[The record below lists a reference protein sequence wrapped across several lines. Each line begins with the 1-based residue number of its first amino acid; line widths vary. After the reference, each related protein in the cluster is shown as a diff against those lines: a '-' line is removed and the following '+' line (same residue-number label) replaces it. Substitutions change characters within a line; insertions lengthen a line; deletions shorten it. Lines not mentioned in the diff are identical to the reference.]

1 MSQPIEESE
10 PLPATADDDQAPDP
24 APEPSRRERLQ
35 ATVVRLKEEAINLLS
50 GLERIRPESRTVS
63 AGFLIFERDRE
74 FPTSLLTGAL
84 AARVVIFLIPFL
96 ALIVYAI
103 GLGVDFAEVSTA
115 DAAEEAGLPGMFA
128 AAAEDSAATSGQ
140 LRFTGVLLTS
150 FAMVWAANA
159 LGKTMRL
166 STSVVWRTPRARVQ
180 QRWLVPLSVIA
191 FSLLA
196 LAANGIATQLNRPGA
211 LDDIVRLIIELAL
224 IAGLWMVASR
234 YLPHD
239 PEASRWRDFAPGA
252 LLMAIAVVAM
262 QAAIIFYLAPKWATL
277 SERYG
282 EIGFVLVLLSF
293 AYIIGFAAIA
303 SAHVNSAAFY
313 TRRDLTQEAPEDRSY
328 PLLDLLREERETW
341 RGQAD

>member
-1 MSQPIEESE
+1 MSHPLEESE
-10 PLPATADDDQAPDP
+10 PLPATADVDQTPDP
-24 APEPSRRERLQ
+24 APDPSRRERLQ
-35 ATVVRLKEEAINLLS
+35 ATVARLKEEVVNLLS

-96 ALIVYAI
+96 ALIVFAI
-103 GLGVDFAEVSTA
+103 GLGVDFADVSA
-115 DAAEEAGLPGMFA
+115 SDAAQEAGLPGMFA
-128 AAAEDSAATSGQ
+128 AAAEDSATTSGQ
-140 LRFTGVLLTS
+140 MRFTGLLFTS

-159 LGKTMRL
+159 LGKAMRL

-180 QRWLVPLSVIA
+180 HRWLVPLSVIA

-211 LDDIVRLIIELAL
+211 LDDILRLIIELLL

-234 YLPHD
+234 FLPHD
-239 PEASRWRDFAPGA
+239 PEANRWRDFAPGA
-252 LLMAIAVVAM
+252 LLMAIGVVAL
-262 QAAIIFYLAPKWATL
+262 QAAIILYLAPKWATL

-282 EIGFVLVLLSF
+282 EVGFVLVLLSF
-293 AYIIGFAAIA
+293 AYIIGFASIA

-313 TRRDLTQEAPEDRSY
+313 TRRDPTQVVPEDRSY

>member
-1 MSQPIEESE
+1 MSQSLEESE
-10 PLPATADDDQAPDP
+10 PIPTTADQAPDP
-24 APEPSRRERLQ
+24 VPEPSRRERLR
-35 ATVVRLKEEAINLLS
+35 ATVARLKDQAVDLLS
-50 GLERIRPESRTVS
+50 GLEGIRPESRTVS

-96 ALIVYAI
+96 ALIVLGI
-103 GLGVDFAEVSTA
+103 GLGVDFAEVS
-115 DAAEEAGLPGMFA
+115 AAEAAQEAGLPGMFA
-128 AAAEDSAATSGQ
+128 AAAEDSAAASGQ
-140 LRFTGVLLTS
+140 FRFTGLLFTS

-166 STSVVWRTPRARVQ
+166 TTSVVWRTPRGRVQ
-180 QRWLVPLSVIA
+180 RRWLVPLSVIA

-196 LAANGIATQLNRPGA
+196 LGANGVAHQLNRPGA
-211 LDDIVRLIIELAL
+211 LDDILRLIIELVL
-224 IAGLWMVASR
+224 IAGLWAVASR
-234 YLPHD
+234 FLPHD
-239 PEASRWRDFAPGA
+239 PEANRWRDFVPGA
-252 LLMAIAVVAM
+252 LLMAIAVVTLR
-262 QAAIIFYLAPKWATL
+262 AAIIFYLAPKWATL

-303 SAHVNSAAFY
+303 SAHVNSAAFS
-313 TRRDLTQEAPEDRSY
+313 TRRDPTQVAPEDRTS

-341 RGQAD
+341 RRQAES

>member
-1 MSQPIEESE
+1 MSHPLEEGE
-10 PLPATADDDQAPDP
+10 PLPATADVDQTPDP
-24 APEPSRRERLQ
+24 VPEPSRRERLQ
-35 ATVVRLKEEAINLLS
+35 ATAVRLKEEAVNLLS

-96 ALIVYAI
+96 ALIVFAI
-103 GLGVDFAEVSTA
+103 GLGVDFAEVS
-115 DAAEEAGLPGMFA
+115 AAEAAQEAGLPGMFA

-140 LRFTGVLLTS
+140 LRFTGLLFTS

-159 LGKTMRL
+159 LGKAMRL
-166 STSVVWRTPRARVQ
+166 STSVVWRTPRGRVQ
-180 QRWLVPLSVIA
+180 RRWLVPLSVIT

-196 LAANGIATQLNRPGA
+196 LGANGIAHQTNRPGA
-211 LDDIVRLIIELAL
+211 LDDILRLIIELVL
-224 IAGLWMVASR
+224 IAGLWLVASR

-239 PEASRWRDFAPGA
+239 PEANQWRDFAPGA
-252 LLMAIAVVAM
+252 LLMAIAVVAL

-293 AYIIGFAAIA
+293 AYIIGFAAVA

-313 TRRDLTQEAPEDRSY
+313 TRRDPTQVAPEDRSN